1 AGAPTVWEY
10 LVDGYM
16 KCNPASFHITKGAVE
31 QCKWFKKT
39 EMVFGVSECVEEK
52 KVKFVAA
59 TLQGRA
65 LTWRNSQVATL
76 GLENTNRT
84 SWTELKRLMAE
95 EFCPAEEIQRMEH
108 ELWNLIPANLN
119 EAVRMAHTLM
129 EQKVQAKAKRKAEG
143 KKRKWENFQGG
154 NNNRNNYHHN
164 QQNNKNNY
172 RDNTRQQQQN
182 NQSKCGKI
190 GHKERDYR
198 GKAIAAS
205 ANTQPIVTCYEY
217 SKRGHTRNRCM
228 KMKNPHGEEARG
240 RAYVIKDAEQQ
251 LHLNLVNHL
260 FEIDLMPIELGTF
273 DVIIGMDWLV
283 ERDVVIVCGKKVVHI
298 FVKNK
303 TLVVEGDGVTEKEPT
318 ERSLKDVPVIR
329 DFLEVFPNDLL
340 GLPSPRQVKFR
351 IELVLG
357 AAPLA
362 TVGSP
367 DAICKEERQGS
378 SVYSKTDLRPVFMD
392 LMNRVCKPYLDKFVI
407 VFIDD
412 ILIYSKNKEEH
423 GEHLKTILE
432 LLKNEQLYAKFSK
445 SFPKGM
451 EDFVVYCSASL
462 KGFGAVLMQ
471 WEKVT
476 VYAFRQLKT
485 HEENY
490 TTHDMELDV
499 VVFALRLWRHY
510 LYGMKCTVYTAHKS
524 IQYILDQKE
533 LNMRQRQWIE
543 LLSDYDCEIRYYP
556 DKANVMADALSQKE
570 RIKLLRVR
578 SLVMTVHTNLPEQ
591 IRNAQSET
599 LKRRM

>member
-1 AGAPTVWEY
+1 
-10 LVDGYM
+10 
-16 KCNPASFHITKGAVE
+16 
-31 QCKWFKKT
+31 
-39 EMVFGVSECVEEK
+39 MVFGVSECVEEK

-303 TLVVEGDGVTEKEPT
+303 TLVVEGDGV
-318 ERSLKDVPVIR
+318 
-329 DFLEVFPNDLL
+329 
-340 GLPSPRQVKFR
+340 
-351 IELVLG
+351 
-357 AAPLA
+357 
-362 TVGSP
+362 
-367 DAICKEERQGS
+367 
-378 SVYSKTDLRPVFMD
+378 FMD